1 MKPLPLATIRQLVS
15 GKPLSTLPP
24 HVEIKSVSTDTRL
37 LEPGA
42 LFVAIKAERDGT
54 TFLPDAAARGAVAAL
69 VEDEPAIKLPNVH
82 LIKVPSTRAALAKL
96 ATHVRKQISAHVIAV
111 GGSNGKTGTK
121 NLIDSALRRH
131 KRGSISPKSFNNDI
145 GVPLAIFPADPHQ
158 DYLVLEIGTNHHGEI
173 RPLTL
178 MARPDIA
185 VITNCSAEHLEG
197 LGDLMGVRRE
207 EASIIEGLDEKTGLL
222 VVNGDDQALLD
233 AVAHYKGKKITFG
246 FNAKNDLFA
255 TDVVCDT
262 NGVKFKLNGRRAVF
276 IPLLGRHTAAN
287 AMAAIAVARRVGL
300 AEDLIIESL
309 SHAIG
314 PDMRLQ
320 IQHLGQITLLN
331 DAYNANPASMQS
343 ALKTLL
349 ELPAT
354 GRRVAILG
362 DMRELGDSSDRLHQE
377 MGQFVAACD
386 LDLVICVGEKSALI
400 LHEAV
405 AGGFSKT
412 KTIHFPDTPTAAA
425 NISHN
430 IHSGDLVLLK
440 GSRYMGL
447 ETLTPALSLSDTRR
461 KAS

>member
-1 MKPLPLATIRQLVS
+1 MKPLPLHTIRQLVS
-15 GKPLSTLPP
+15 GKPLSALPN
-24 HVEIKSVSTDTRL
+24 HVEIKSVSTDTRN

-42 LFVAIKAERDGT
+42 LFVAIKAERDGLA
-54 TFLPDAAARGAVAAL
+54 FLSDAASKGALAAL
-69 VEDEPAIKLPNVH
+69 VEDEPPVKLPNVH

-207 EASIIEGLDEKTGLL
+207 EASLIEGLDVKSGLL
-222 VVNGDDQALLD
+222 VVNGDDPALLD

-246 FNAKNDLFA
+246 FSDKNDLFA
-255 TDVVCDT
+255 TDVICDT
-262 NGVKFKLNGRRAVF
+262 RGVKFKLNGRRDVF

-309 SHAIG
+309 SHATG

-320 IQHLGQITLLN
+320 IQHLGAITLLN
-331 DAYNANPASMQS
+331 DAYNANPASMQA

-349 ELPAT
+349 ELPTT

-362 DMRELGDSSDRLHQE
+362 DMRELGDSADRLHQE
-377 MGQFVAACD
+377 MGQFVATCD
-386 LDLVICVGEKSALI
+386 LDLLICVGEKSALI
-400 LHEAV
+400 LQEAL
-405 AGGFSKT
+405 ANNFPKIKT
-412 KTIHFPDTPTAAA
+412 LHYPDTHAAAA
-425 NISHN
+425 NISRH
-430 IHSGDLVLLK
+430 IQRDDLVLLK
-440 GSRYMGL
+440 GSRYMSL
-447 ETLTPALSLSDTRR
+447 EKLITPLSMLEPRR
-461 KAS
+461 AAS

>member
-15 GKPLSTLPP
+15 GKPLSTLPS
-24 HVEIKSVSTDTRL
+24 HVEIKSVSTDTRM

-42 LFVAIKAERDGT
+42 LFVAIKAERDGLS
-54 TFLPDAAARGAVAAL
+54 FLPDAAAKGAVAAL
-69 VEDEPAIKLPNVH
+69 VEDEPQVKLPNVH

-96 ATHVRKQISAHVIAV
+96 ATHVRGQISAHVIAV

-233 AVAHYKGKKITFG
+233 AVAHYKGKKVTFG
-246 FNAKNDLFA
+246 FSEKNDLFA

-262 NGVKFKLNGRRAVF
+262 RGVKFKLNGRRDVF

-287 AMAAIAVARRVGL
+287 ALAAIAVARRVGL
-300 AEDLIIESL
+300 AEDLIIDSL
-309 SHAIG
+309 AHATG
-314 PDMRLQ
+314 PEWRLQ
-320 IQHLGQITLLN
+320 IQHLGPITLLN
-331 DAYNANPASMQS
+331 DAYNANPASMQA

-349 ELPAT
+349 ELPTA

-362 DMRELGDSSDRLHQE
+362 DMRELGDSADRLHKE
-377 MGQFVAACD
+377 MGQFVATCEID
-386 LDLVICVGEKSALI
+386 LLICVGEKSVLI
-400 LHEAV
+400 LQEAI
-405 AGGFSKT
+405 ATGFSKN
-412 KTIHFPDTPTAAA
+412 KSLHFPDTLIAAT
-425 NISHN
+425 NFSRH

-440 GSRYMGL
+440 GSRYMAL
-447 ETLTPALSLSDTRR
+447 EKLVAPLTMLQTRR
-461 KAS
+461 VAS